1 MPSKKIHREKYRN
14 FKKEGNKALFI
25 PSKIE
30 NYFIAAFHLI
40 ESVLATKKVHVN
52 VHKRLFQVI
61 KSHEDLFAGTAF
73 SVANSFRRIERD
85 LRPGVMY
92 GASENG
98 RVLKEVLH
106 ELETIETLCFEIL
119 EGKENEEV

>member
-1 MPSKKIHREKYRN
+1 MTTEETHLKKYRN
-14 FKKEGNKALFI
+14 FKKEGDKAQFV

-30 NYFIAAFHLI
+30 NYFLAAFHLI
-40 ESVLATKKVHVN
+40 ETVLATKNIHSN

-61 KSHEDLFAGTAF
+61 KSHEDIFAGTAF
-73 SVANSFRRIERD
+73 SIANSFRRIERD

-106 ELETIETLCFEIL
+106 EFETIETLCFGIL
-119 EGKENEEV
+119 EGKRNE